1 MQLPAVGKPKL
12 KSHIISRLQIRG
24 IPGGHDF
31 KSIGRIYSSRFPVL
45 CKCVAQTRTYL
56 PLTPF
61 RGFASMSL
69 LERGSLR
76 PSENSRMVSSPLW
89 QVPREGNLTNSLIAD
104 PQATVYQLFHLV
116 ASLLDAFDRPLVVAD
131 RAGRILFTNLH
142 AQDQLSSNG
151 AASKA
156 ELNLFKDILHA
167 DRKGIVDQLESGE
180 QEVNLQVDSPTG
192 KSRARVRWLPE
203 PDWLVVYVEPTAPQ
217 SLANE
222 AEMRQTVHELMQ
234 EREITYRNLLAAY
247 LRLQEVNR
255 QKTVF
260 LASAAHELKTPLAV
274 MKGYYDLLLSG
285 SLGKLTD
292 RQRDMLQE
300 SKESCDR
307 LVRLVSMFLNYSA
320 LESGKLVLQ
329 LRENDLRDCINDL
342 TCRWQDAFQRAKV
355 HLDIK
360 IHPDLPA
367 FKFDYQKV
375 QQCVANLLDNA
386 LKHTP
391 PEGSVTLVAEPHFW
405 ERRVSEASPSTD
417 RRRDTGMR
425 ANSVLISVADTGGGI
440 AAEFHQ
446 EIFEE
451 FVRVDP
457 SSSGMGLGLAITK
470 RLIQAHRGKVWVDS
484 ELGRGSSFSFL
495 LPIYVE

>member
-1 MQLPAVGKPKL
+1 MDLSGVFAPAANQVSEG
-12 KSHIISRLQIRG
+12 HLQ
-24 IPGGHDF
+24 
-31 KSIGRIYSSRFPVL
+31 KSI
-45 CKCVAQTRTYL
+45 A
-56 PLTPF
+56 
-61 RGFASMSL
+61 
-69 LERGSLR
+69 
-76 PSENSRMVSSPLW
+76 
-89 QVPREGNLTNSLIAD
+89 AD
-104 PQATVYQLFHLV
+104 PQANSQAVFHLV
-116 ASLLDAFDRPLVVAD
+116 TSLLDAFDRPLLVAD
-131 RAGRILFTNLH
+131 RGGRILFANLH
-142 AQDQLSSNG
+142 AQDSLNSRG
-151 AASKA
+151 LEIKP
-156 ELNLFKDILHA
+156 ELNLFADVLLNERKEILS
-167 DRKGIVDQLESGE
+167 QLEGGE
-180 QEVNLQVDSPTG
+180 QEVKLVIQAPEGNSH
-192 KSRARVRWLPE
+192 ARVRWLPE
-203 PDWLVVYVEPTAPQ
+203 PDWLVVYVEPVPTGAP
-217 SLANE
+217 ADE
-222 AEMRQTVHELMQ
+222 AEMRQTVQELMQ

-285 SLGKLTD
+285 SLGKLGD
-292 RQRDMLQE
+292 RQRDILQE

-342 TCRWQDAFQRAKV
+342 TCRWQEPFQRANV
-355 HLDIK
+355 RLDLR
-360 IHPDLPA
+360 IHPDLPG

-375 QQCVANLLDNA
+375 QQCMANLLDNA

-391 PEGSVTLVAEPHFW
+391 QGGSVTLLAEPHFW
-405 ERRVSEASPSTD
+405 ERRSSEASPSTE
-417 RRRDTGMR
+417 RRRGSGGR
-425 ANSVLISVADTGGGI
+425 PNSILISVADTGTGI
-440 AAEFHQ
+440 AAEYHQ

-484 ELGRGSSFSFL
+484 EMGRGSSFSFL
-495 LPIYVE
+495 LPINVE

>member
-1 MQLPAVGKPKL
+1 LL
-12 KSHIISRLQIRG
+12 KS
-24 IPGGHDF
+24 
-31 KSIGRIYSSRFPVL
+31 
-45 CKCVAQTRTYL
+45 
-56 PLTPF
+56 
-61 RGFASMSL
+61 RGFTA
-69 LERGSLR
+69 LEFNVFSDIL
-76 PSENSRMVSSPLW
+76 N
-89 QVPREGNLTNSLIAD
+89 T
-104 PQATVYQLFHLV
+104 
-116 ASLLDAFDRPLVVAD
+116 D
-131 RAGRILFTNLH
+131 RAGVL
-142 AQDQLSSNG
+142 G
-151 AASKA
+151 
-156 ELNLFKDILHA
+156 
-167 DRKGIVDQLESGE
+167 QLEGGE
-180 QEVNLQVDSPTG
+180 QEVNLLIESPAG
-192 KSRARVRWLPE
+192 RSRARVRWLPE
-203 PDWLVVYVEPTAPQ
+203 PDWFVVYIEPSPVEAP
-217 SLANE
+217 SEE
-222 AEMRQTVHELMQ
+222 ADMRQTVQDLMQ

-285 SLGKLTD
+285 SLGKLAE
-292 RQRDMLQE
+292 RQREMLQE

-329 LRENDLRDCINDL
+329 LRENDLRDCVNDL
-342 TCRWQDAFQRAKV
+342 TCRWQEAFQRASVKLEV
-355 HLDIK
+355 K
-360 IHPDLPA
+360 IHPDLPL

-375 QQCVANLLDNA
+375 QQCMANLLDNA

-391 PEGSVTLVAEPHFW
+391 AGGVVTLRAQPHFW
-405 ERRVSEASPSTD
+405 ERRTSQLNPTEE
-417 RRRDTGMR
+417 RRRESRPFT
-425 ANSVLISVADTGGGI
+425 NSILIAVADTGSGI

-495 LPIYVE
+495 LPKDTE